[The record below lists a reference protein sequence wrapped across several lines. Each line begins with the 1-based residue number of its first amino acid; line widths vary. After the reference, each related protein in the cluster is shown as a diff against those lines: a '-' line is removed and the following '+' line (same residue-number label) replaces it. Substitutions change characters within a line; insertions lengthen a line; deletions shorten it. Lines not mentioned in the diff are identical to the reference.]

1 MKRLFIEKGSSN
13 RANKVLEV
21 SLWVSYIFG
30 LKQKFWRERVL
41 GIEILSKVVSK
52 KTREKQKLDFFWMKN
67 IPYGF
72 GIALWVVFL
81 RVLGS
86 QKRG

>member
-21 SLWVSYIFG
+21 GLWVSYIFG
-30 LKQKFWRERVL
+30 LKLKFWRERVL

-67 IPYGF
+67 ITYGF
-72 GIALWVVFL
+72 RIALWVVF
-81 RVLGS
+81 
-86 QKRG
+86 

>member
-21 SLWVSYIFG
+21 GLWVSYIFG

-52 KTREKQKLDFFWMKN
+52 KTREKQKLDFFLMKN

>member
-13 RANKVLEV
+13 RTNKVLEV
-21 SLWVSYIFG
+21 GLWVSYIFFC
-30 LKQKFWRERVL
+30 LNQKFWRGRVL

-52 KTREKQKLDFFWMKN
+52 KLEKQKLDFFWMKN

-72 GIALWVVFL
+72 RIALWVVFL

-86 QKRG
+86 QKWG